1 VFNSYQV
8 RTVQGG
14 RAVLLVEGTASLRAV
29 ENGVRRSQ
37 EQLTAKATPLMAGMT
52 RLKEF

>member
-1 VFNSYQV
+1 VLDCYQV
-8 RTVQGG
+8 RTAQGG
-14 RAVLLVEGTASLRAV
+14 RAVFLFEGTASLRAV

-37 EQLTAKATPLMAGMT
+37 EQLTAKATPVMAGMT

>member
-1 VFNSYQV
+1 VFDCYQV
-8 RTVQGG
+8 CTAQDG
-14 RAVLLVEGTASLRAV
+14 RAVLLFEGTASLRAV

-37 EQLTAKATPLMAGMT
+37 EQLTAKATPVMAGMT

>member
-1 VFNSYQV
+1 MFDCYQV
-8 RTVQGG
+8 CTAQDG
-14 RAVLLVEGTASLRAV
+14 RAVFLFEGTASLRAV

-37 EQLTAKATPLMAGMT
+37 EQLTGKATPVMAGMT

>member
-1 VFNSYQV
+1 MFDCYQV
-8 RTVQGG
+8 RTAQGG
-14 RAVLLVEGTASLRAV
+14 RAVFLVEGTASLRAV

-37 EQLTAKATPLMAGMT
+37 EQFTGKATPVMAGMT

>member
-1 VFNSYQV
+1 MLDCYHV
-8 RTVQGG
+8 RTAQGG
-14 RAVLLVEGTASLRAV
+14 RVVFLFEGTASLRAV

-37 EQLTAKATPLMAGMT
+37 EQLTGKATPVMAGMT